1 MDGWNGRCNTRLL
14 YVLIGYWVL
23 YWMYYIY
30 YTFIITTV
38 SKIISY
44 HSYSYRYLY
53 CIAFHIPLSTSKM
66 DKC

>member
-1 MDGWNGRCNTRLL
+1 MEDVILL

-23 YWMYYIY
+23 LDVLYLLLL
-30 YTFIITTV
+30 FITTTV